1 MLQNY
6 DILVCGKLAPSMV
19 TSCTH
24 WNHVGN
30 IHSTLRKRFGPR
42 YKGMLENQNVSKL
55 STILD
60 ILWKHLGKK
69 IRLLSI
75 LTACWNTVRQKNLQ
89 FVILEPPRKW
99 KKERKIG
106 LPWFLQLVSNI
117 RVLYFPGQV
126 KSKVSC
132 LRSERP
138 RRAK

>member
-69 IRLLSI
+69 IQAIIYLDCMLEHCPTKKSSI
-75 LTACWNTVRQKNLQ
+75 CYFGTTTEV
-89 FVILEPPRKW
+89 
-99 KKERKIG
+99 KKRREK
-106 LPWFLQLVSNI
+106 LVFHDSSNWSPI
-117 RVLYFPGQV
+117 YMIY
-126 KSKVSC
+126 
-132 LRSERP
+132 
-138 RRAK
+138 